1 MLIHLNSK
9 SLFHI
14 KWPPFVYWTLQQIA
28 FKNLVQRNRQNEQQ
42 NQTPPAL
49 NSTIQLP
56 FIIINTSR
64 KTVIDCSI
72 SSDKWVGTKGGVQGL
87 PSNVLPHKD
96 GTPHCLQPF
105 TWLQWGVC
113 SCVLGHDAVFSK
125 SECCRLPY
133 SPYPML
139 GLPVTHIV
147 VPGP

>member
-9 SLFHI
+9 SLFLI

-42 NQTPPAL
+42 NQGPPAL

-87 PSNVLPHKD
+87 PSANVLPL
-96 GTPHCLQPF
+96 HCLQPF

-113 SCVLGHDAVFSK
+113 SVSLGMVLFSARVSAVVFH
-125 SECCRLPY
+125 
-133 SPYPML
+133 SPYCML
-139 GLPVTHIV
+139 GLPVTHMV